1 MREEE
6 IDRLIRS
13 KPNVLSWRD
22 DLTKIKDGRDTGEPC
37 ITVFVARKVK
47 ISELRPDELIP
58 PEIDGVKTDVVELAP
73 EDFEI
78 GETRVGKLPP
88 SVQKRIAGGVKDF
101 E

>member
-22 DLTKIKDGRDTGEPC
+22 DLTKVKNGKNTGEPC

-47 ISELRPDELIP
+47 ASELRPDELIP
-58 PEIDGVKTDVVELAP
+58 PEIGGVKTDVVELAP

-78 GETRVGKLPP
+78 GDTKAGRLPP
-88 SVQKRIAGGVKDF
+88 SVQKRIAGGVRGV

>member
-1 MREEE
+1 MREAE
-6 IDRLIRS
+6 IDKLIRS

-22 DLTKIKDGRDTGEPC
+22 DLTKVKNGRDTGEPC

-47 ISELRPDELIP
+47 ASELRPDELIP
-58 PEIDGVKTDVVELAP
+58 PEIDGKKTDVVELAP

-78 GETRVGKLPP
+78 GETKVGKLPP